1 MNSTKRG
8 LGVGV
13 GRLLGLCLALGG
25 LASSAG
31 ADVGSGGWLL
41 NEEDGSKAQVQE
53 VLEGADEMLKP
64 TAQAPLNETEAPYV
78 GPASEGEGYP
88 KLDIPKTPWKYDG
101 QYFFGLSRGVFQEDV
116 PGAVKGVS
124 LLGTVPLDLV
134 GVPFATVAGLF
145 GR

>member
-8 LGVGV
+8 WGVGV
-13 GRLLGLCLALGG
+13 GRLLGLCFALAG

-41 NEEDGSKAQVQE
+41 NEEDGSEAQVKE
-53 VLEGADEMLKP
+53 VLTGADEMLKP
-64 TAQAPLNETEAPYV
+64 PAQAPLNETMAPYV
-78 GPASEGEGYP
+78 GPISKGEGYP
-88 KLDIPKTPWKYDG
+88 KLDVPNPSWKYDG
-101 QYFFGLSRGVFQEDV
+101 QYFFGLSRGVFHEDV

>member
-1 MNSTKRG
+1 MNSTRRG
-8 LGVGV
+8 WRVGA
-13 GRLLGLCLALGG
+13 GCFFGFCLALGG
-25 LASSAG
+25 LASSVG
-31 ADVGSGGWLL
+31 ADEGSGGWLL
-41 NEEDGSKAQVQE
+41 NEQDGSKAQVQE

-88 KLDIPKTPWKYDG
+88 KLEVPKSPWKYDG
-101 QYFFGLSRGVFQEDV
+101 QYFFGLSRGVFHEDV

-134 GVPFATVAGLF
+134 GVPFAAVAGLF
-145 GR
+145 GS